1 MMGDY
6 TSVVLDNLDET
17 QEKLINSIINEGQMR
32 QGEKVVALLERKITE
47 AYADNNKE
55 LIDFLEKLIVE
66 IENM

>member
-32 QGEKVVALLERKITE
+32 QGEKIVALLERKITE

-66 IENM
+66 IENI